1 MRRRAAPYAH
11 TSRTGKADCA
21 CAAACVPRSQSPFR
35 TEGMKPLR
43 VKIFKGVL
51 LFEMVG
57 LLGAYFLYYRMDK
70 NQDFRHK
77 MNMRFPSVL
86 ELYYKSNEWAGIHG
100 IREKDQLKWL
110 SSKN

>member
-1 MRRRAAPYAH
+1 MFQNAKWHRHYGIAAHSASLSKL
-11 TSRTGKADCA
+11 TA
-21 CAAACVPRSQSPFR
+21 VFLM
-35 TEGMKPLR
+35 GMKPLR